1 MSHFAFNT
9 ILIYCK
15 PFVGK
20 LILEVACAWR
30 YFSKRMNNSSLVYH
44 INQKDCSPGV
54 PTAFTAILSTISLLA
69 FTGNLAVITT
79 FIKTLNLKTSPNYYI
94 VNMAV
99 SDLLCVAF
107 NWPLYATEGM
117 LQTDGS
123 LIKDLAVAS
132 LFCKLGI
139 YSRAISYAVSILS
152 LVLIAVDRFIAI
164 AFPLKSLMLT
174 GKIRKIFLFLSWCL
188 PGLGLVPYFLYP
200 EIVEVKKHTFCR
212 NMMSQL
218 ALNIYHFFGFVL
230 FYCVPLFLIVALYS
244 RIMKHLKRKRKI
256 HNGQRSDFRAK
267 RIMQSQNIMKI
278 FGSIVLGFFICWTP
292 LYVYMLLKAL
302 HPSVF
307 TNDECLSVKLV
318 GIFYYI
324 FPLLS
329 TAINPFILITF
340 SSSYRA
346 AVKSLCSC
354 LFRKMRPV
362 SAFVPG
368 VITPQG
374 QSQEVLGLNKLQSR
388 LNDSSAKS

>member
-1 MSHFAFNT
+1 
-9 ILIYCK
+9 
-15 PFVGK
+15 
-20 LILEVACAWR
+20 
-30 YFSKRMNNSSLVYH
+30 MNNSSLVYH
-44 INQKDCSPGV
+44 INQTDCSSRV

-79 FIKTLNLKTSPNYYI
+79 FIKTVNLKTSPNYYI
-94 VNMAV
+94 ANMAV

-117 LQTDGS
+117 LQAGGS
-123 LIKDLAVAS
+123 LITNPAVAS

-139 YSRAISYAVSILS
+139 YSRAISYVVSILS

-188 PGLGLVPYFLYP
+188 PGLGLLPYFLHS
-200 EIVEVKKHTFCR
+200 EIVEVKEHTFCR
-212 NMMSQL
+212 NMMSHL
-218 ALNIYHFFGFVL
+218 ALKIYHFFGFLV
-230 FYCVPLFLIVALYS
+230 FYCVPMFLIVALYS
-244 RIMKHLKRKRKI
+244 RIMKHLQRRGKI
-256 HNGQRSDFRAK
+256 HNRQRSDARAK
-267 RIMQSQNIMKI
+267 RNMENQNIMKI

-292 LYVYMLLKAL
+292 LYAYMFLKSL

-329 TAINPFILITF
+329 TAINPFILIIF

-354 LFRKMRPV
+354 LLRKIRPV
-362 SAFVPG
+362 SAFVWG
-368 VITPQG
+368 AITPQG
-374 QSQEVLGLNKLQSR
+374 QTQEVLGLNKLQSR
-388 LNDSSAKS
+388 LNDNSAKS